1 MIIKHGGHS
10 LTRCAK
16 VCGLHFLD
24 CAFRALIGWAGELR
38 SRGYYILEKQN
49 FTNFCSF
56 YFRFLNF
63 ISKCRTP
70 LYLPLISLT
79 VAPRSSSLYSV
90 PLWASAFEWDSP
102 SGLALGFLV
111 LLHSWTSGPWW
122 RAGQQQ
128 QQQQQQVY
136 WYHTEKREITD

>member
-10 LTRCAK
+10 LTKCAK

-24 CAFRALIGWAGELR
+24 CAFGALIGWAGELR

-49 FTNFCSF
+49 LRTSVHFTCAEP
-56 YFRFLNF
+56 
-63 ISKCRTP
+63 P

-90 PLWASAFEWDSP
+90 PL
-102 SGLALGFLV
+102 
-111 LLHSWTSGPWW
+111 
-122 RAGQQQ
+122 
-128 QQQQQQVY
+128 
-136 WYHTEKREITD
+136 